1 MAQSLEEKRRACSD
15 ESGGETFILFYF
27 FFFFSVSLL
36 LSLPLHEVG
45 YDIDGFSIGFQ
56 WVFNGFSIGF
66 QLVFNGF
73 SMGFLS
79 PSMRCEM
86 ISMGTGKTIVLL
98 FSAEMLLNV
107 CRYRSWE
114 IYY

>member
-1 MAQSLEEKRRACSD
+1 MAQSLEEKRRSCSD
-15 ESGGETFILFYF
+15 ESDGETFILFYF

-45 YDIDGFSIGFQ
+45 YDIDGFSMGFQ
-56 WVFNGFSIGF
+56 W
-66 QLVFNGF
+66 VFNGF

-107 CRYRSWE
+107 CRYRSWK
-114 IYY
+114 IY